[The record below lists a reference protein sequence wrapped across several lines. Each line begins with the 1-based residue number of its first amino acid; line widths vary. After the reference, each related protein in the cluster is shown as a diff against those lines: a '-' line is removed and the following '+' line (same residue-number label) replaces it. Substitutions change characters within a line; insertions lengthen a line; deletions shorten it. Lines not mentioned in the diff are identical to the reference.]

1 MRRPDTIIILDDSD
15 DEQQPIG
22 VSVASLRGSDG
33 ASSSSSASTT
43 PSSTKSASSSGDSDD
58 VLPAL
63 SRRSD
68 ASSRAKA
75 RRRARRQ
82 QQIQA
87 TRRRR
92 TAVTKAAAARPK
104 NVRVAR
110 RQQGVEECALC
121 ETGAGRPELAHL
133 QFLTEHRNDAGD
145 VEVTETAVA
154 FNAEL
159 VGPEE
164 HRVASAYM
172 HRSCMEWAPAMYQD
186 KRTEKWKGVETEL
199 KRSDHSICKCF
210 ICGSLGGVT
219 GCGYRPCKRT
229 AHFPCLLAITK
240 PEDKWFFD
248 TQIFAAFC
256 PDHKPEDTAVAQVV
270 SVPLAQPPAIKHL
283 ALSALADL
291 AVASAEDKKEDTES
305 DDDDDDEPVDKHW
318 DRWQQLLKEEEDKFT
333 DETPVP
339 KSYHGYR
346 QHYPQVAALARWEQE
361 QPEPVSDWDR
371 YNRDRIHG
379 FPKRAQKCPVVRNYS
394 SEEEEE
400 SEADDDTKSQG
411 AEPDEPTEAV
421 ETAEASETEEPA
433 EEQAAEPMEEVEQET
448 PEQKAAAEAYQ
459 QQLLADPSVPP
470 HIKQVIGEDMIST
483 LRDDDADAMAAEFAS
498 AMRMET
504 QPATPNS
511 PVWDD

>member
-15 DEQQPIG
+15 DEQQQGPIG
-22 VSVASLRGSDG
+22 VSVASLLGSDG

-63 SRRSD
+63 SRHSD

-121 ETGAGRPELAHL
+121 ETGADRPELAHL

-164 HRVASAYM
+164 HRVARAYM

-186 KRTEKWKGVETEL
+186 KRTARWKGVETEL
-199 KRSDHSICKCF
+199 KRGDHSICKCF
-210 ICGSLGGVT
+210 VCGSLGGVT
-219 GCGYRPCKRT
+219 GCGYRPCKLT
-229 AHFPCLLAITK
+229 AHLPCLLAITK

-270 SVPLAQPPAIKHL
+270 SVPLAQQQPVIKHL
-283 ALSALADL
+283 ALSALAEL
-291 AVASAEDKKEDTES
+291 AVASREDKKEETTES
-305 DDDDDDEPVDKHW
+305 DDDDDDDEPVDPHW
-318 DRWQQLLKEEEDKFT
+318 DRWQQLLKEEENKFT
-333 DETPVP
+333 DETQVP

-346 QHYPQVAALARWEQE
+346 QHYPQAAALARWEQE

-400 SEADDDTKSQG
+400 EESEADDNDDTKSQG
-411 AEPDEPTEAV
+411 AEPEEAA
-421 ETAEASETEEPA
+421 ETAEP
-433 EEQAAEPMEEVEQET
+433 EEQAAAPMEEVVVEQET

-511 PVWDD
+511 PVWD